1 MCIVDL
7 IIFLG
12 IYVGTILPFLL
23 LSEDNGYWKELAILI
38 KELAK
43 AILAEE
49 FLTLTVDMEDD
60 ICTSLST

>member
-23 LSEDNGYWKELAILI
+23 LSEDNGYRKELTIFI
-38 KELAK
+38 KELTK

-49 FLTLTVDMEDD
+49 FLTLAVDMEDD